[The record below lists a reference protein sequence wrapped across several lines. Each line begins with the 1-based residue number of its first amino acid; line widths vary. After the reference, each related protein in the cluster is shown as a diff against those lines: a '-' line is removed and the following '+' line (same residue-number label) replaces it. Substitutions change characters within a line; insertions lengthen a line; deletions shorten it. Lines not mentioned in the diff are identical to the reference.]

1 MGNRCINEFFLF
13 LCLISVL
20 SCHSKFGVLE
30 YYPLQEYEYS
40 SEEQDL
46 SFALEDFANLLIV
59 NYWEGAL
66 EIQSA
71 QPESVSHANRGPDI
85 HNDLSVDGGWFTA
98 QATHEPTQLKVK
110 IDKNESNSPRHIEM
124 YVDIVNRDAS
134 GKVTQKAG
142 SGYHI
147 FMHQA
152 AAGTKIE

>member
-1 MGNRCINEFFLF
+1 MKKTFNTALVFLG
-13 LCLISVL
+13 LASLL

-30 YYPLQEYEYS
+30 YSPLQEYAYS
-40 SEEQDL
+40 FDEQVI
-46 SFALEDFANLLIV
+46 SFPLEDISNMLIV
-59 NYWEGAL
+59 NYWEGAVDL
-66 EIQSA
+66 QTT
-71 QPESVSHANRGPDI
+71 QPESVSHVNRGPDI

-98 QATHEPTQLKVK
+98 QATHEPTQLTVR
-110 IDKNESNSPRHIEM
+110 IDRNESNTPRHIEM

-147 FMHQA
+147 LMHQA